1 MPITKKYKIMC
12 NCKIGKYN
20 TVKKM
25 INQYNDIQKING
37 FKKRFK
43 LFSELV
49 FRIDI
54 RQTLVLTKISVE
66 LYEEF

>member
-1 MPITKKYKIMC
+1 
-12 NCKIGKYN
+12 
-20 TVKKM
+20 M

-37 FKKRFK
+37 FKKRFN

-54 RQTLVLTKISVE
+54 RQTLVLIKISVE

>member
-1 MPITKKYKIMC
+1 MC

-25 INQYNDIQKING
+25 SNQYNDIQKING

-54 RQTLVLTKISVE
+54 RQTLVLIKISVE

>member
-1 MPITKKYKIMC
+1 MC

-54 RQTLVLTKISVE
+54 RQTLVLIKISVE